1 MYLLKDFNQEKNSF
15 LLHFLTTVTLSFIF
29 VLNACALTKSEV
41 KNLKKDNLIPVL
53 DRSADLAGP
62 DLDNNGIRDD
72 IDAYINKTYTNEKE
86 CKAAQQFARYM
97 QQAIL
102 VDPNDEDE
110 INRVDLMSSR
120 SINCIFRTFNDSPN
134 GWRLFSEIKAMTTST
149 EKRLK
154 AYLEYDKALDG
165 STSSLPKG
173 DTCE

>member
-1 MYLLKDFNQEKNSF
+1 MYLLKAFNQETNSF

-53 DRSADLAGP
+53 GRSADLAGP

-86 CKAAQQFARYM
+86 RKAAQQFARAM
-97 QQAIL
+97 QHIIL
-102 VDPNDEDE
+102 VDVNDEDAVNE
-110 INRVDLMSSR
+110 ASLLSNYA
-120 SINCIFRTFNDSPN
+120 INCIGDTFNTWKTLD
-134 GWRLFSEIKAMTTST
+134 EIKAMTTST
-149 EKRLK
+149 EKRLN
-154 AYLEYDKALDG
+154 AYLNYNSARDG